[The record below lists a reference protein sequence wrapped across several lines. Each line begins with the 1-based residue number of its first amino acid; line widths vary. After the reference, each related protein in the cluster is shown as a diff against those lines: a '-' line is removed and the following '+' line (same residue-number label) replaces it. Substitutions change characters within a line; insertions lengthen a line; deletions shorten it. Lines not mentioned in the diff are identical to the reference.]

1 MMKKLTYTRLL
12 NETIAIYEKNGS
24 LEAYQFIK
32 EHAENVNGNK
42 AQLYNFQYTLAAASD
57 LKEEAMDLM
66 KEAILVHGY
75 WYEYEY
81 LQQDEDLNSLRSIE
95 AFQEL
100 VEICKTREETE
111 KREAEP
117 KLTLLHKGVSEDKQV
132 LMALHGDQENAE
144 MTSSAWNRPATQ
156 NYTLAFPQSSQIQ
169 FSDAYEWEDV
179 EKGVQEIDNH
189 VKSLSVSNSF
199 LIGGFSA
206 GCRVALKAII
216 DGHISP
222 NGFIFV
228 APWLPEIDEWKEAI
242 ASLKNRSISGYII
255 CGEQDDDCL
264 EGSKA
269 LSDVLEENDIAHELK
284 IITGLDHEYP
294 EAFNESLQRALQ
306 FISKNK

>member
-1 MMKKLTYTRLL
+1 MKKLTYTRLL

-24 LEAYQFIK
+24 LEAYQFMK
-32 EHAENVNGNK
+32 EHAERVNGNK
-42 AQLYNFQYTLAAASD
+42 AQLYNFQYALAAASD
-57 LKEEAMDLM
+57 LKEEALYLM
-66 KEAILVHGY
+66 KEAILDHGY

-100 VEICKTREETE
+100 VEICKTREEAA
-111 KREAEP
+111 KREAVPE
-117 KLTLLHKGVSEDKQV
+117 LTLLNEGMSRDKPI

-144 MTSSAWNRPATQ
+144 ITSSAWNRPATQ

-179 EKGVQEIDNH
+179 EKGVQEIENH
-189 VKSLSVSNSF
+189 VKSLSESNTF

-216 DGHISP
+216 DGSILP

-242 ASLKNRSISGYII
+242 ASLKNRDISGYII

-269 LSDVLEENDIAHELK
+269 LSDVLEENNIRHELK
-284 IITGLDHEYP
+284 MINGLDHEYP